1 MIFKEKT
8 RSIPITKHM
17 VWDAYKLVK
26 KNQGGAG
33 IDNQT
38 LEDLEINKS
47 KELYKVLN
55 RLCSG
60 SYFPTNT

>member
-1 MIFKEKT
+1 
-8 RSIPITKHM
+8 M

>member
-26 KNQGGAG
+26 KNKGGAG
-33 IDNQT
+33 YDCT
-38 LEDLEINKS
+38 LRNRAPSETVVRCNYKTFFVGWINSPCRKD
-47 KELYKVLN
+47 
-55 RLCSG
+55 
-60 SYFPTNT
+60 